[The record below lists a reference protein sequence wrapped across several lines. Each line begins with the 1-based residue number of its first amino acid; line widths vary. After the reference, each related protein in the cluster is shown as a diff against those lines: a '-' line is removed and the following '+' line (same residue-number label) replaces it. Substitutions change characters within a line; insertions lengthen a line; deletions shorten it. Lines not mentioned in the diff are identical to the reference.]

1 MFLMSLLT
9 ASIVKNKKFFKKNI
23 DQTSKVSIPNL
34 NLSEKIRKVHL
45 ISVILLN

>member
-23 DQTSKVSIPNL
+23 DQTSKVFNTKFEPQ
-34 NLSEKIRKVHL
+34 
-45 ISVILLN
+45 